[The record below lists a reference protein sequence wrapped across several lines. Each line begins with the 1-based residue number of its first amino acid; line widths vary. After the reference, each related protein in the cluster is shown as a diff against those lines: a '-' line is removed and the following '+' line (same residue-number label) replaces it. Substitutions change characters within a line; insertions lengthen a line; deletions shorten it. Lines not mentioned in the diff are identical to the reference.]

1 MADMITIG
9 IAGGTGSGKTTITRR
24 ILREFGG
31 NVSVLYH
38 DNYYKR
44 HDDMTYE
51 ERTKLNYDHPNAF
64 DTELLVKHLAALRA
78 GQTIKSPVYD
88 YKVHN
93 RSERT
98 QLVRP
103 SKVIVVE
110 GILIFAEPALCDL
123 MDIKIFRS
131 APPVSSSSLLS
142 SDSVR
147 GIDAL

>member
-64 DTELLVKHLAALRA
+64 DTPLLVKHLAALRA
-78 GQTIKSPVYD
+78 MPNVMTWRPADANETAFAWVEILHHTTGPSCPLTTRQNVPVLDGVTFALYTRETLWP
-88 YKVHN
+88 
-93 RSERT
+93 RST
-98 QLVRP
+98 
-103 SKVIVVE
+103 
-110 GILIFAEPALCDL
+110 
-123 MDIKIFRS
+123 
-131 APPVSSSSLLS
+131 SSSVLP
-142 SDSVR
+142 
-147 GIDAL
+147 

>member
-64 DTELLVKHLAALRA
+64 DTPLLVKHLAALRA

-88 YKVHN
+88 YKIHN
-93 RSERT
+93 RSDRT
-98 QLVRP
+98 QIVHP

-110 GILIFAEPALCDL
+110 GIL
-123 MDIKIFRS
+123 MRS
-131 APPVSSSSLLS
+131 A
-142 SDSVR
+142 
-147 GIDAL
+147 I